1 VSLGLRTHCLLFW
14 IGWIGLAIAPA
25 CVAEDLCPLLTEE
38 QGFAPPAIPEAYAF
52 LDSVGKLLGTPT
64 GIRLFPSSNALV
76 NKRAAAQ
83 MCGPGA
89 NQRWIFYDESYL
101 NSLPPNGRNFILA
114 HEAAHHI
121 SGDTLLADTW
131 TKELELAADYS
142 AAVWLTRLGVTRDQ
156 LLQAFD
162 ALSFPVE
169 SQTGYPTRAE
179 RRAKV
184 VQGNADSSNAISGTV
199 PDVIIQPP
207 PPQPQTFPVYIV
219 VRHHWINNKKL
230 GVVNSGTITIRID
243 DALDYKFD
251 VTENFQDQR
260 VDLTAGQHE
269 VEFAANVRAE
279 NWNTGIHATGKCLQS
294 LQISK
299 SATFEPYIAFDERGN
314 ILSCGMKPIKQ

>member
-1 VSLGLRTHCLLFW
+1 MITIYHLETSRSERIVWLMEELGLEYELDVYPRETT
-14 IGWIGLAIAPA
+14 GAAPH
-25 CVAEDLCPLLTEE
+25 PLQSIHPL
-38 QGFAPPAIPEAYAF
+38 GKAP
-52 LDSVGKLLGTPT
+52 V
-64 GIRLFPSSNALV
+64 IR
-76 NKRAAAQ
+76 
-83 MCGPGA
+83 
-89 NQRWIFYDESYL
+89 D
-101 NSLPPNGRNFILA
+101 
-114 HEAAHHI
+114 
-121 SGDTLLADTW
+121 GDTLLADTW